1 MNAKL
6 NSAQWAHDSA
16 EQDDSLSWL
25 SSSEWE
31 NLHFVCVDD
40 LINKGFV
47 RVAGKKVLEA
57 DILAIKVQKAAEDA
71 IPGDHECNLGQLI
84 VALEANNLSEA
95 KRLMRCFIG
104 RDRVRD
110 IAGELVNAKEDE
122 IYRLYM
128 AAQEAA

>member
-6 NSAQWAHDSA
+6 KRAQAAYDA
-16 EQDDSLSWL
+16 MLPDDSPSW
-25 SSSEWE
+25 SESSEWE

-57 DILAIKVQKAAEDA
+57 DVLAIKLQKAAEDA
-71 IPGDHECNLGQLI
+71 IPSDHECNLGQLI

-104 RDRVRD
+104 KDRVRD
-110 IAGELVNAKEDE
+110 IAGELVDAKQDE
-122 IYRLYM
+122 IYRLYV